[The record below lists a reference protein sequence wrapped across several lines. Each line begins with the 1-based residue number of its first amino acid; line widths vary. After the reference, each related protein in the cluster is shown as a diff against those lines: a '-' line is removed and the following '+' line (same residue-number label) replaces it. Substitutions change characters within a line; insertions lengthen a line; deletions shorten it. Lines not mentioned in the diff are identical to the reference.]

1 MNPTIKIDQF
11 DGNQLFVIKGKLSY
25 GRTQPIKEVLIEA
38 IDHKSPSYVFDL
50 TELTAIDST
59 GMGLFVTFLKYIEN
73 EKKVHLIIENGFIKE
88 LFHIA
93 KLDQLF
99 NISEKIDHIKGES
112 G

>member
-1 MNPTIKIDQF
+1 MNPTIKINQF
-11 DGNQLFVIKGKLSY
+11 DGNQLFVIEGKLSY

-38 IDHKSPSYVFDL
+38 IDHESPAYVFDL
-50 TELTAIDST
+50 TELKAIDST

-73 EKKVHLIIENGFIKE
+73 EKKVHLIIQKGFIKE

-99 NISEKIDHIKGES
+99 IISDNIEDCKGEN